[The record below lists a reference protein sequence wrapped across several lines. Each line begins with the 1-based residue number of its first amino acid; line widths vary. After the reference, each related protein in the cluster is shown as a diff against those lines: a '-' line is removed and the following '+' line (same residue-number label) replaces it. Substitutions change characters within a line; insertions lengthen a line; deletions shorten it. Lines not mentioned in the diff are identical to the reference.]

1 MELEEIFEGA
11 KKVLEGNWNGKFTI
25 PSATLY
31 PHMWSWDSCFIAIG
45 NSYFNPDRAMKEL
58 KYLFDA
64 QWKNG
69 MIPHIVFNE
78 KEKTYFPSADFYEI
92 NRSPNAPKHIGT
104 SGMTQPPVHAI
115 ACFYIYYNSN
125 DKQRSLEF
133 LKSVYPNLLNFHRY
147 LMTERDPEKSGLVTL
162 FHPWESGRDDSPVWD
177 DPLSR
182 ISVKDLP
189 KFERLDLIAVDGAAD
204 TIPSNDEYNKFIFLI
219 NLMKSYNYD
228 ERMMYEKFPF
238 KVKDVSFSGILY
250 IANQILSHMAELIGE
265 DTEEILGW
273 ISRTKQ
279 NFHKFFSLPSVK
291 GSTNIDTLFYDY
303 DLVINDRIIK
313 RTVSSLAPLY
323 SGLISDQ
330 EAKTL
335 VKWISD
341 ADFCAEYDT
350 IASTDEKESYF
361 KPVTYWRGPIWINT
375 NWSLWLGLLRY
386 GYTERAEKIRQG
398 VFKLVQNQG
407 FREYYDPTTGQ
418 GLGGKNFSWTA
429 ALVIDMIKMKNI
441 PFSKL

>member
-1 MELEEIFEGA
+1 LEAEELIEGA
-11 KKVLEGNWNGKFTI
+11 KRVLEGNWNGKFTI

-45 NSYFNPDRAMKEL
+45 NSYFNSDRAMKEL

-78 KEKTYFPSADFYEI
+78 KEKTYFPSAAFYEI
-92 NRSPNAPKHIGT
+92 GRSPNAPKHIGT

-115 ACFYIYYNSN
+115 ACFYIYYNSK
-125 DKQRSLEF
+125 DKEKSKEF
-133 LKSVYPNLLNFHRY
+133 LRMVYPNLLNFHRY
-147 LMTERDPEKSGLVTL
+147 LMNERDPEKSGLVTI

-177 DPLSR
+177 DALSR
-182 ISVKDLP
+182 IDVTDLP
-189 KFERLDLIAVDGAAD
+189 KFERLDVIAVDGAID
-204 TIPSNDEYNKFIFLI
+204 TIPSNEEYNKFIYLI
-219 NLMKSYNYD
+219 ELMKLSNYD
-228 ERMMYEKFPF
+228 EKVLYEKFPF
-238 KVKDVSFSGILY
+238 KIKDVSFSGILY
-250 IANQILSHMAELIGE
+250 VANKILSQIAKIIGE
-265 DTEEILGW
+265 DAGEILEW
-273 ISRTKQ
+273 ISRAEQ
-279 NFHKFFSLPSVK
+279 NFHKFFSLPSEND
-291 GSTNIDTLFYDY
+291 GLFYDY
-303 DLVINDRIIK
+303 DLVVNEWIVK
-313 RTVSSLAPLY
+313 RTISSLAPMY

-330 EAKTL
+330 EAKAL

-375 NWSLWLGLLRY
+375 NWALWLGLLRY
-386 GYTERAEKIRQG
+386 GYNERAERIRQG
-398 VFKLVQNQG
+398 VFNLVKNQG
-407 FREYYDPTTGQ
+407 FREYYDPTTGV

-429 ALVIDMIKMKNI
+429 ALVIDMIMMKNL